1 MCAKYIFFTFL
12 CFSNSRSVISPE
24 IRPCT
29 LTPSSQKMFLYPCL
43 LLFVLYT
50 GASYCTNCTLCSVH
64 LLKITHQA
72 RQPAHRG
79 YQGSRKRVKRRGVL
93 FDDLVMTLDTYL
105 KEVYSGS
112 ARCSVHLPV
121 ARSFMGC
128 WNEAVCCA
136 SPYPAN

>member
-1 MCAKYIFFTFL
+1 MCAKYISFTFL
-12 CFSNSRSVISPE
+12 CFSNSRSMISPE
-24 IRPCT
+24 IRP
-29 LTPSSQKMFLYPCL
+29 LPPHPFFPKYVPVSMPSSFCIVYRAI
-43 LLFVLYT
+43 VLHK
-50 GASYCTNCTLCSVH
+50 LHICSVD

-72 RQPAHRG
+72 RQPVHRG

>member
-1 MCAKYIFFTFL
+1 MKYTPASTP
-12 CFSNSRSVISPE
+12 FSFCIVYYRAILDTWAMG
-24 IRPCT
+24 I
-29 LTPSSQKMFLYPCL
+29 
-43 LLFVLYT
+43 VLKK
-50 GASYCTNCTLCSVH
+50 LHICSVD
-64 LLKITHQA
+64 LLKITYQA

-79 YQGSRKRVKRRGVL
+79 YQGFHKRVRRRGVL

-105 KEVYSGS
+105 KEIYSGS